1 MKQPVMKIGVV
12 GLGYWG
18 PNLVRV
24 LNQSTKC
31 TLAAVCDLDSLKLAK
46 ITRQYPGVRGFM
58 SLQELLTAD
67 IDAVVVATS
76 IGTHYA
82 IAKQALEAD
91 KHVFVEKPLCDS
103 SLKAKG
109 LIRLADERKVT
120 LMTGH
125 TFVYSPAVVRIKKLI
140 DSAELGDVHYI
151 SCSRVNLGLYQKDV
165 DVLWDLAVHDISI
178 LLYWLAESPVEAA
191 SFGRSC
197 VHNANNDVAFVWLQF
212 PSGVIASCEVSWLSP
227 QKLRRTCVVGSKRMV
242 VWDDTQPDEKIKIYD
257 RGVNITTPSTFGEFQ
272 LTYRTGDMISPQL
285 ANTEPLSVEM
295 DDFVECCYSGATP
308 KTDGRFG
315 LRVVQAM
322 EMAAD
327 NAWNTLSA
335 IAEPAV
341 GD

>member
-1 MKQPVMKIGVV
+1 MRIGVV

-24 LNQSTKC
+24 LNQSTEC
-31 TLAAVCDLDSLKLAK
+31 TLAAVCDLDSSKLAK
-46 ITRQYPGVRGFM
+46 IARQYPGVRGFM
-58 SLQELLTAD
+58 SVQELLNSD
-67 IDAVVVATS
+67 IEAVVVATS

-82 IAKQALEAD
+82 VAKQALEAD

-109 LIRLADERKVT
+109 LVGLADERKVT

-125 TFVYSPAVVRIKKLI
+125 TFVYSPPVVRIKNLI

-178 LLYWLAESPVEAA
+178 LLYWLEESPVEAA

-197 VHNANNDVAFVWLQF
+197 VQNANNDVAFVWFQF

-242 VWDDTQPDEKIKIYD
+242 AWDDTQQDEKIKIYD
-257 RGVNITTPSTFGEFQ
+257 RGVNVTMPSTFGEFQ

-295 DDFVECCYSGATP
+295 GHFVECCHSGATP

-322 EMAAD
+322 EMAA
-327 NAWNTLSA
+327 NHAWNTVSA
-335 IAEPAV
+335 VAAQAV